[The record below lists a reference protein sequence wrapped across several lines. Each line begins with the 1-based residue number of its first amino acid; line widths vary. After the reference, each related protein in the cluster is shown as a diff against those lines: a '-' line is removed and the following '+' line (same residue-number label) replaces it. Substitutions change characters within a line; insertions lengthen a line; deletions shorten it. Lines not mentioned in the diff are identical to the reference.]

1 VDVCGANEKLAMRP
15 FWEEEEEEEESST
28 IATTTYR
35 GCCNDY
41 RLSSD

>member
-1 VDVCGANEKLAMRP
+1 MRP
-15 FWEEEEEEEESST
+15 FWEEEEESST